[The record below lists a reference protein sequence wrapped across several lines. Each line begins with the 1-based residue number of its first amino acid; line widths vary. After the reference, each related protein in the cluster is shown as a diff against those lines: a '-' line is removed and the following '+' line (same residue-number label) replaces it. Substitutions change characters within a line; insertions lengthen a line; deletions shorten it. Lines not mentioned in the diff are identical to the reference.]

1 MFKHL
6 THSYP
11 PLYFSLMYY
20 TYDITIG
27 MVSLSNPLDQKRT
40 HLTGKRLKLFLSSSP
55 LQYSNETRNTKR
67 KNYLPCF
74 CITISYLAQHL
85 LSPGIWF
92 CHSKD
97 EVTHFCES
105 WWSYLPKVWFPIY
118 RYTCNNALSI
128 RILIHSKC
136 DVCIL
141 LYINSLKVFLLGV
154 DI

>member
-6 THSYP
+6 T

-40 HLTGKRLKLFLSSSP
+40 HLTGKRLKLILSSSP

-67 KNYLPCF
+67 KIYLLCF
-74 CITISYLAQHL
+74 CITISYPAQHL
-85 LSPGIWF
+85 LSTGIWF

-105 WWSYLPKVWFPIY
+105 WWSYLPKVWFPIN

-141 LYINSLKVFLLGV
+141 LYINSLKVFLLGI

>member
-20 TYDITIG
+20 TYYITIG

-40 HLTGKRLKLFLSSSP
+40 HLTGKRLTLFLSSSP

-67 KNYLPCF
+67 KNYILWL
-74 CITISYLAQHL
+74 CITTSYLAQHL

-92 CHSKD
+92 RHSKD

-128 RILIHSKC
+128 RILIHSKY

>member
-20 TYDITIG
+20 TYYITIS

-40 HLTGKRLKLFLSSSP
+40 HLTGKRLTLFLSSSP

-67 KNYLPCF
+67 KNYILCF

-85 LSPGIWF
+85 LSQGIWF
-92 CHSKD
+92 RHSKD

-118 RYTCNNALSI
+118 WYKCNNALSI

-136 DVCIL
+136 NVCIL

>member
-6 THSYP
+6 THLYP

-40 HLTGKRLKLFLSSSP
+40 HLTGKRLRLILSSSP

-67 KNYLPCF
+67 KIYLLCF
-74 CITISYLAQHL
+74 CITIYYPAQHL
-85 LSPGIWF
+85 LSTGIWL

-154 DI
+154 DN